1 MREWGD
7 LSQLPKDPGY
17 WNDLEKRIMSEL
29 GPQVRATPETATHWL
44 APLAAR
50 AWGLTGLAA
59 AAAIAALLLIPP
71 RKDEPRVSA
80 GLLTLPG
87 SDPSFTSF
95 VSASSPPP
103 VGALLLPRT
112 SGGRDD

>member
-1 MREWGD
+1 MTEWRD
-7 LSQLPKDPGY
+7 LSHLPEDSGY

-29 GPQVRATPETATHWL
+29 GPQVRAVPATAPHWL

-59 AAAIAALLLIPP
+59 AAAIAALLLVPP
-71 RKDEPRVSA
+71 RKEQRVSV

-103 VGALLLPRT
+103 VGALLLPRI